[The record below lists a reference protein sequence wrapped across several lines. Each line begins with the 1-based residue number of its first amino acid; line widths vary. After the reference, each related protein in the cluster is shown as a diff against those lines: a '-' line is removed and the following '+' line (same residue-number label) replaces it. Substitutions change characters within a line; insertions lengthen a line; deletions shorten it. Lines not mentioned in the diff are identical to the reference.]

1 MIWVSRNGKR
11 RVALSTAFAGY
22 SLESRGY
29 RRRKEGNERDSRMQT
44 DEKAIKLV
52 RTKRCEGTKWG
63 IVMGTERC
71 EKERG
76 AL

>member
-1 MIWVSRNGKR
+1 
-11 RVALSTAFAGY
+11 
-22 SLESRGY
+22 
-29 RRRKEGNERDSRMQT
+29 MQT